1 MTTIAIANPTL
12 DAYGSDLQMLETV
25 IALREVDWRVVAVSP
40 RNGLLAERL
49 LRSGAA
55 VKQLDFPVLR
65 RANSTP
71 IGLALLG
78 LKGLFALPRMITTIR
93 DSKVDVL
100 YVNTV
105 TLPWWLAVGR
115 LLRIPT
121 ICHVHEAEARES
133 RAVRRALNLPL
144 LLADRVI
151 VNSKTTHDS
160 MIEVVHR
167 LIDRAELVYNGIE
180 PPPQSPP
187 GMSASKSKRL
197 IVVGRLSPRKA
208 PQVAMEATSLLLAE
222 GRDVTLDLCGSPP
235 DGMDWFL
242 DQLRTRA
249 GEPDLDG
256 AVKFLGYTSPIWPA
270 LARADVVLAPS
281 LGESFG
287 NAVIEGQMANR
298 PVVATAVQG
307 HLETVINGVTGLL
320 VPCEDPA
327 AMAAAIA
334 RLLDDADLAQ
344 KLARQGRE
352 TAIANF
358 SASRYRQQIRS
369 VLSRTMVAGGTES
382 GQSARRA
389 PLSPDKAAR
398 ARRN

>member
-1 MTTIAIANPTL
+1 
-12 DAYGSDLQMLETV
+12 
-25 IALREVDWRVVAVSP
+25 
-40 RNGLLAERL
+40 
-49 LRSGAA
+49 
-55 VKQLDFPVLR
+55 
-65 RANSTP
+65 
-71 IGLALLG
+71 
-78 LKGLFALPRMITTIR
+78 
-93 DSKVDVL
+93 
-100 YVNTV
+100 
-105 TLPWWLAVGR
+105 
-115 LLRIPT
+115 
-121 ICHVHEAEARES
+121 
-133 RAVRRALNLPL
+133 
-144 LLADRVI
+144 
-151 VNSKTTHDS
+151 
-160 MIEVVHR
+160 
-167 LIDRAELVYNGIE
+167 
-180 PPPQSPP
+180 
-187 GMSASKSKRL
+187 
-197 IVVGRLSPRKA
+197 
-208 PQVAMEATSLLLAE
+208 
-222 GRDVTLDLCGSPP
+222 
-235 DGMDWFL
+235 MDWFL

-249 GEPDLDG
+249 SELDLDG

-307 HLETVINGVTGLL
+307 HLETVTNEVTGLL

-352 TAIANF
+352 TALANF

-369 VLSRTMVAGGTES
+369 VLSRTLVAGGTEP
-382 GQSARRA
+382 GHSARRA